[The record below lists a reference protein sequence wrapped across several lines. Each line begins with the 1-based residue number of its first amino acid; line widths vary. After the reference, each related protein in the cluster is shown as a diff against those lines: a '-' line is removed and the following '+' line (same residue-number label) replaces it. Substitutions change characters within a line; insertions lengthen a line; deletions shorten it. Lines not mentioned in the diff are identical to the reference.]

1 MQKVRFA
8 YNPKAGETV
17 ITDWLDN
24 IIDIYQ
30 RGGYSIMPYRLAFT
44 EAEETDLLDDID
56 GSYHHILVA
65 GGDGTV
71 NYVVNML
78 KRRNLD
84 LPVAV
89 LPTGTANDFANTL
102 GVPSDIEK
110 ACRRILGGEIRRVDL
125 GRANDEYFVN
135 VFSCGLFTDVSQKT
149 PTILKNTFGKLA
161 YYFGGLGELPNFR
174 KMHISI
180 ESDGGNYEGPSLI
193 FFVFN
198 GRTAGQMRFAY
209 LSEIDDGLLDV
220 IVIKGDRPIETVRTI
235 FHFIKRNTKDY
246 PAGIVHFK
254 SRDILLH
261 SYNEETTDID
271 GQPGPRFPVRIA
283 CEPGALRVIC
293 PQKKPKKSRLRY
305 RPRTLYDR
313 LCLEDRR
320 APGRQAEATDSPTP
334 THRAQ
339 CSGNIRSLPKEK
351 RHLRGS
357 VADFFVFNG
366 RTASPKNRPAIGEGR
381 TMASISRPRE
391 QAVTNDAAEQQQ
403 IDRIGNPAAAAIE
416 IGGHHDGERSGRQ
429 HEVRHRASGRG
440 QRQEGEEQN
449 PQKIDGGFVGARPHR
464 AAAPPK
470 RHERRHGH
478 RQAHAP
484 EHPKGRTDRR
494 KIEPRTGESPPH
506 AFPQSRNGPEK
517 RPSRSPLDIRANRGA
532 TAFRPRPRSTRGR
545 FS

>member
-8 YNPKAGETV
+8 YNPKAGETG

-56 GSYHHILVA
+56 GSYHQILVA

-293 PQKKPKKSRLRY
+293 PQKKPKK
-305 RPRTLYDR
+305 
-313 LCLEDRR
+313 
-320 APGRQAEATDSPTP
+320 
-334 THRAQ
+334 
-339 CSGNIRSLPKEK
+339 
-351 RHLRGS
+351 
-357 VADFFVFNG
+357 
-366 RTASPKNRPAIGEGR
+366 
-381 TMASISRPRE
+381 
-391 QAVTNDAAEQQQ
+391 
-403 IDRIGNPAAAAIE
+403 
-416 IGGHHDGERSGRQ
+416 
-429 HEVRHRASGRG
+429 
-440 QRQEGEEQN
+440 
-449 PQKIDGGFVGARPHR
+449 
-464 AAAPPK
+464 
-470 RHERRHGH
+470 
-478 RQAHAP
+478 
-484 EHPKGRTDRR
+484 
-494 KIEPRTGESPPH
+494 
-506 AFPQSRNGPEK
+506 
-517 RPSRSPLDIRANRGA
+517 
-532 TAFRPRPRSTRGR
+532 
-545 FS
+545 